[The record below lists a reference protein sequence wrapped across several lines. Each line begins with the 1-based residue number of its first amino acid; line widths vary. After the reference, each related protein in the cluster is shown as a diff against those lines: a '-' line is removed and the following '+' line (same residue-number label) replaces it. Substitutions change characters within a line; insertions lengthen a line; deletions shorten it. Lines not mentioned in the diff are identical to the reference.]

1 MLICLQFDELFQ
13 SKILN
18 TLGFSWKSFT
28 TCQKIS
34 RNKRQIIMLNFR
46 ENWNNSF
53 AYLISRKIPS
63 NIFLRLIS
71 AVFTDQWS
79 TVFAVFSPL
88 RYEKRVSNRGENR
101 VETKSI
107 SIFKKLKVLKSTK
120 VVKKI
125 RKITE
130 KYSNNFWENTEVTFN
145 LTDRI
150 SEF

>member
-71 AVFTDQWS
+71 AVFTDLLSLLSFLCWDMRNGSVIEEKIASRLNRSQ
-79 TVFAVFSPL
+79 FL
-88 RYEKRVSNRGENR
+88 RN
-101 VETKSI
+101 
-107 SIFKKLKVLKSTK
+107 FKVLKSTK